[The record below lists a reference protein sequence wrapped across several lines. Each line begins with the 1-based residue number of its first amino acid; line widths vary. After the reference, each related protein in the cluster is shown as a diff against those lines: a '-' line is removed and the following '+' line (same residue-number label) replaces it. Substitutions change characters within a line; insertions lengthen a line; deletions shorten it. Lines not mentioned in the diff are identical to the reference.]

1 MGTWKKDIMKAVTFS
16 YDDGVIQDFSLIG
29 MLDKYGLKGTF
40 NLNSGLSGGHNYFYH
55 SSGKN
60 ICRYAVAP
68 EDVAEIYKGHEVASH
83 TLTHPFLP
91 DLDEAEI
98 IRQVEND
105 RHRLSE
111 LVGYEVVG
119 FAYPGGGV
127 NFDSRVADIIRNNT
141 GIKYCRTTRLTDS
154 FDLQDDLY
162 TFVPNLYSVDHERLM
177 EVGRRFVERKAD
189 RPQILYIWGH
199 SYELDYEPNARA
211 RFEEF
216 LKLISGHD
224 DIFYGTNKEVL
235 L

>member
-29 MLDKYGLKGTF
+29 MLNEYGLKGTF
-40 NLNSGLSGGHNYFYH
+40 NLNSARFGCHNYFNYN
-55 SSGKN
+55 GKN
-60 ICRYAVAP
+60 ICRYMVAP
-68 EDVAEIYKGHEVASH
+68 QDVAEIYKGHEVASH
-83 TLTHPFLP
+83 TLNHPLLP
-91 DLDEAEI
+91 NLNDEEI
-98 IRQVEND
+98 IREVETD
-105 RHRLSE
+105 RLNLSNI
-111 LVGYEVVG
+111 VGYEVVG

-127 NFDSRVADIIRNNT
+127 NFNRRVADIIRNNT

-154 FDLQDDLY
+154 FDPQDDLY
-162 TFVPNLYSVDHERLM
+162 TFAPNLYSVDHDRLM
-177 EVGRRFVERKAD
+177 ELGRRFVEMKTD
-189 RPQILYIWGH
+189 KPQILYVWGH
-199 SYELDYEPNARA
+199 SYELDYDPHARA